1 MHNAISDSSVI
12 SDAKGVVIDSD
23 VYNVHDVTGCLK
35 QFFRSLPD
43 PLLTHHL
50 YESLIAVSRELCVV

>member
-1 MHNAISDSSVI
+1 MHTYDEKIYFLL
-12 SDAKGVVIDSD
+12 DAKGFIIDPETYLVND
-23 VYNVHDVTGCLK
+23 VAGALK

-50 YESLIAVSRELCVV
+50 YAAFIDAARKQSS